1 MSRTTTNHKYMKKL
15 ITILLLAFIIV
26 GCKKDIGTPESAA
39 EKYLSELN
47 SDLSEFGF
55 YNARNHDNRSL
66 ALMMNE
72 QADSIIS
79 GGEIPAM
86 SELFDKYFEDNTRFY
101 RWELIDMSA
110 DSIGQYLVWDF
121 TEMSDAEKSARID
134 LLNKGYFGK
143 PIKQTDVA
151 AVMLEHENV
160 PRYTLRYK
168 IDSHHVDFAGDEY
181 RIATLGVIKH
191 PEDGYKVVSFIWD
204 N

>member
-1 MSRTTTNHKYMKKL
+1 MKKL
-15 ITILLLAFIIV
+15 ITILLLASIIV
-26 GCKKDIGTPESAA
+26 GCKNNIDTPENAA
-39 EKYLSELN
+39 EKYLSDLS

-55 YNARNHDNRSL
+55 YNARSHDNRSL

-86 SELFDKYFEDNTRFY
+86 SELFDKFFQEDKMFY
-101 RWELIDMSA
+101 RWDFLDMSV

-121 TEMSDAEKSARID
+121 TGMSDAEKSARID

-151 AVMLEHENV
+151 AVILEQENV
-160 PRYTLRYK
+160 PLYTLRYK
-168 IDSHHVDFAGDEY
+168 IDSRHIDFKGEEY
-181 RIATLGVIKH
+181 QTATVKVMAN
-191 PEDGYKVVSFIWD
+191 PEDGYKVVSFMWK
-204 N
+204 